1 MEQESDFLLHTHN
14 ELLKCVASL
23 LPCSGI
29 FVYFYLVIFVC
40 FLCCLNK
47 RRSTCVGCAV
57 SCGVQ
62 GCAVLCRGALCYVLW
77 CAGVLMDFGVQGC
90 GLAQNSSMLQSL
102 QRDKDEASQSVAR
115 VRARVSVVSA
125 AARHDIDAEQRCE

>member
-14 ELLKCVASL
+14 DLLKSVALLWNLCLFLSSYFRVLSL
-23 LPCSGI
+23 LPQQ
-29 FVYFYLVIFVC
+29 
-40 FLCCLNK
+40 
-47 RRSTCVGCAV
+47 A
-57 SCGVQ
+57 
-62 GCAVLCRGALCYVLW
+62 VLW